1 MEKVITINSEETEKL
16 GFLTAKKVLALAYS
30 EKALVLALDGEL
42 GAGKTTFLKGFA
54 KGLGINKKIQSP
66 TFILMNRFPL
76 KDKKFANFYHFD
88 CYRIENEKEMDCLDF
103 NDVLDKKTNIVCIEW
118 ASKIKNILPKKAINI
133 DFKVGNGNERV
144 IMIKNL
150 CQTKKIIS

>member
-16 GFLTAKKVLALAYS
+16 GFLTAKKVLDLAYN

-54 KGLGINKKIQSP
+54 KGLGLNKKIQSP
-66 TFILMNRFPL
+66 TFIIMNRFSL
-76 KDKKFANFYHFD
+76 SSKKYTDFYHFD
-88 CYRIENEKEMDCLDF
+88 CYRIENGKEMDCLDL

-118 ASKIKNILPKKAINI
+118 ASKIKNLLPKKTINI

-144 IMIKNL
+144 IKIKNL
-150 CQTKKIIS
+150 CRIKKITS